1 MTLTEIHFYYPRDAV
16 LSPLLAVALCLFVS
30 VTSRCSVKRNE
41 WINLVFGMEV
51 FRLVLHLV

>member
-1 MTLTEIHFYYPRDAV
+1 MTLSEIHFYYPRDAM
-16 LSPLLAVALCLFVS
+16 LSPLLAVTMCLFVY
-30 VTSRCSVKRNE
+30 VTSRCSVKSNE

>member
-1 MTLTEIHFYYPRDAV
+1 MTLSEIHFYYPRDAV

-30 VTSRCSVKRNE
+30 VTSRCSVESNE
-41 WINLVFGMEV
+41 WINLVFGTEV